1 MVKAKLDSKFVPAR
15 VIQKRYAIHERT
27 LRNWADGGKL
37 RHVRY
42 HGDEGRRL
50 YDYAHVR
57 ELLGDVEPTAAPE
70 QCIVYARVS
79 SAHQKEDLD
88 RQCADLKQAF
98 PTHELVCDIGS
109 GLNFNRKGFKAILE
123 RSLSGMVK
131 EVVVM
136 HKDRLCRFGAE
147 LVEFILARS
156 GTKLV
161 VHGKEAGTN
170 DTSELADDLLA
181 VTTVFVARHNGLRS
195 GANRRR
201 RAESRQAEPRPAGE
215 AAA

>member
-1 MVKAKLDSKFVPAR
+1 MVKRKLASADFVPAR
-15 VIQKRYAIHERT
+15 VIQARYAIHERT

-50 YDYAHVR
+50 YDYAHLR
-57 ELLGDVEPTAAPE
+57 QLLGDAEPAASPQ
-70 QCIVYARVS
+70 QCIIYARVS

-88 RQCADLKQAF
+88 RQCADLQEAY
-98 PTHELVCDIGS
+98 PNHELVSDIGS
-109 GLNFNRKGFKAILE
+109 GLNFTRKGFKAILE
-123 RSLSGMVK
+123 RALSGVVK

-147 LVEFILARS
+147 LVEFIFDRS

-161 VHGKEAGTN
+161 VHGKTAGTN
-170 DTSELADDLLA
+170 DTAELADDLLA

-201 RAESRQAEPRPAGE
+201 RAESAKPKVAAE
-215 AAA
+215 AAG